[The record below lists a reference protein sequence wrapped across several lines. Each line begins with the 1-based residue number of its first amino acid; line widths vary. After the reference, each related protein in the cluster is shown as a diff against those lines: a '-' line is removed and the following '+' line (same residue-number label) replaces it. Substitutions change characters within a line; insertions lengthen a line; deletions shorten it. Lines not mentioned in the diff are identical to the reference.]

1 MAGIL
6 RCGTVCGFKN
16 SNTCIVVDIR
26 SRGNSD
32 PANTGSQG
40 VRDVISVQVQCG
52 DHIILSRASEDL
64 LKEGICNHILDNNS
78 IWKFAPVAAFQFYV
92 TNLLHCNFFELFYKD
107 HYS

>member
-64 LKEGICNHILDNNS
+64 LKEGICNHILDNRS
-78 IWKFAPVAAFQFYV
+78 EEHTSELQSRGHLVCR
-92 TNLLHCNFFELFYKD
+92 LLLEKKRT
-107 HYS
+107 